1 MASCEWSKIK
11 ESQKMEGRRGKLVR
25 QLATSSSP
33 SPPLASSARWCL
45 AWHYTIFLRY
55 LDWEMMIK
63 TEIKIS
69 ITEIIYIVG
78 RPTRQCLPD
87 LGFWRQP
94 LTAKV
99 RRLFWKNVMSA
110 FRWLIVKNPIY
121 ENPCTRCQHQ
131 LIRGANHKTF
141 SSQWKWNW
149 WWWIRGPGFPLAA
162 TSTHQFIHKN

>member
-1 MASCEWSKIK
+1 
-11 ESQKMEGRRGKLVR
+11 
-25 QLATSSSP
+25 
-33 SPPLASSARWCL
+33 
-45 AWHYTIFLRY
+45 
-55 LDWEMMIK
+55 MIE

-87 LGFWRQP
+87 LGFAVGQP

-131 LIRGANHKTF
+131 LIRGANHKTLF
-141 SSQWKWNW
+141 LTMEMKLMVMNTWIPTCCNVNTSIYSQELENCD
-149 WWWIRGPGFPLAA
+149 A
-162 TSTHQFIHKN
+162 

>member
-1 MASCEWSKIK
+1 
-11 ESQKMEGRRGKLVR
+11 MEGRRGKLVR

-131 LIRGANHKTF
+131 LIRGANHKNLFLTMEMKLMVMNTWTRIPTCCNVNT
-141 SSQWKWNW
+141 SIYSQELENCDAWL
-149 WWWIRGPGFPLAA
+149 IEICI
-162 TSTHQFIHKN
+162 Q